1 MLKDSPIIILD
12 EATSYIDPEN
22 EVIIQRAISKL
33 VKGKTLIIIAHR
45 LNTIKDVDKIFI
57 VNKGRIEDSGTHKE
71 LLMNS
76 EMYQSMWKASNKE
89 GRA

>member
-22 EVIIQRAISKL
+22 EVIIQKAISKL

-45 LNTIKDVDKIFI
+45 LNTIREVDKIFV
-57 VNKGRIEDSGTHKE
+57 VNEGKIESSGTHNE
-71 LLMNS
+71 LLVNS
-76 EMYQSMWKASNKE
+76 LIYHSMWQASSKE
-89 GRA
+89 D

>member
-12 EATSYIDPEN
+12 EATSYIAPEN
-22 EVIIQRAISKL
+22 KVIIQRAISRL

-57 VNKGRIEDSGTHKE
+57 VNE
-71 LLMNS
+71 
-76 EMYQSMWKASNKE
+76 
-89 GRA
+89 